1 VVSVVPSESEA
12 VLTVLSKLNRKVGDG
27 GPLKGVA
34 GPVSRF
40 KAPQGVCRNPP
51 DSLRSN
57 WAMSYRSELALR
69 VAYMVIDHGG
79 RDRGSSAMASGPVYL

>member
-1 VVSVVPSESEA
+1 MGPTIQRKGDRFLGVVSVVPSANEA

-40 KAPQGVCRNPP
+40 KARRKTGV
-51 DSLRSN
+51 
-57 WAMSYRSELALR
+57 SE
-69 VAYMVIDHGG
+69 
-79 RDRGSSAMASGPVYL
+79 ST